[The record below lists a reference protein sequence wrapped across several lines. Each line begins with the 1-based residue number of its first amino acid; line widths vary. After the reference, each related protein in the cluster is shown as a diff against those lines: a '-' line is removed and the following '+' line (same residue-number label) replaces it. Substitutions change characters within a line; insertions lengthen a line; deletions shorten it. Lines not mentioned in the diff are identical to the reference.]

1 MQNSVA
7 TQALPIYTSQ
17 GDVEAFLVYPYLH
30 DRRGE
35 WIGWVTS
42 QREVYS
48 VHGDYVGWISDEPRL
63 LAKRTRDFDK
73 PKAAP
78 PSIPARITAPSSM
91 RLAPM
96 MAELSYD
103 TIDILQD
110 EPERLPTVDAGELRP
125 DMD

>member
-1 MQNSVA
+1 MQKSVEK
-7 TQALPIYTSQ
+7 QALAIYTSV

-30 DRRGE
+30 NRRGE
-35 WIGWVTS
+35 WIGWVTPK
-42 QREVYS
+42 REIFS
-48 VHGDYVGWISDEPRL
+48 VHGDYVGWISNEPRL

-73 PKAAP
+73 PKAIP
-78 PSIPARITAPSSM
+78 PAMPSRITAPSAM

-96 MAELSYD
+96 MSELSYD

-110 EPERLPTVDAGELRP
+110 EPERLPTIDAGELRP